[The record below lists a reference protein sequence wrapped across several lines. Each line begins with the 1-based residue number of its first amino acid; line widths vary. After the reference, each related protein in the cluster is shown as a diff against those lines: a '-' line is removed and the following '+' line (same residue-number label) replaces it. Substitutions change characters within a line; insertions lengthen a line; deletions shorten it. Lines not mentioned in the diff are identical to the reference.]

1 MTGQGPARLPGVS
14 TVVLLKL
21 VGIFAIIA
29 VGYLAGR
36 TKLLG
41 PEAAGVLTTVAFSV
55 FTPALLFRTMA
66 GISVATLP
74 WTTLAAYYGPTLALF
89 FAGYLWQRLRRPSIV
104 VAPSVRAVALTFS
117 NAVQLG
123 VPLMAAI
130 FGTAG
135 LTVHIAIVSLQALVL
150 LTTGTVLA
158 EIDLARAG
166 GTGSEDGTRGSLA
179 SVIGQ
184 TARRSLIHPVVLP
197 IVAGLVFNATGLA
210 IPVVVD
216 DILVTL
222 GQAVVP
228 VSLVTIGLTLQVH
241 GVAGVL
247 RPAIGVAA
255 TKLLLQPALVFA
267 VAYFGFGLRGLPL
280 IVATMFAALPVGV
293 NAFLFA
299 DRYDALRA
307 ETTAAI
313 VVSTSAFVITG
324 TAWLLLLTHL
334 TG

>member
-1 MTGQGPARLPGVS
+1 VS

-29 VGYLAGR
+29 VGYVAGR
-36 TKLLG
+36 TRLLG

-74 WTTLAAYYGPTLALF
+74 WTTLAAYYGPTMVLF
-89 FAGYLWQRLRRPSIV
+89 FAGYLWQRLRKPAIV
-104 VAPSVRAVALTFS
+104 VVPSVRAVALTFS

-150 LTTGTVLA
+150 LTTATVLA

-166 GTGSEDGTRGSLA
+166 DEGKRGSLA

-216 DILVTL
+216 DVLVTL

-228 VSLVTIGLTLQVH
+228 VSLLTIGLTLH
-241 GVAGVL
+241 ATGIAGVL
-247 RPAIGVAA
+247 RPAIGIAA
-255 TKLLLQPALVFA
+255 VKLLLQPTLVFV
-267 VAYFGFGLRGLPL
+267 VAYLGFGLRGLPL
-280 IVATMFAALPVGV
+280 IVATMFAALPVGA

-299 DRYDALRA
+299 DRYEADGSTALRA

-313 VVSTSAFVITG
+313 VVSTSAFVVTG

>member
-1 MTGQGPARLPGVS
+1 M
-14 TVVLLKL
+14 LLKL
-21 VGIFAIIA
+21 VAIFAIIG
-29 VGYLAGR
+29 VGWVAGR
-36 TKLLG
+36 TRLLG

-66 GISVATLP
+66 GISVARLP
-74 WTTLAAYYGPTLALF
+74 WTTLAAYYVPTLALF
-89 FAGYLWQRLRRPSIV
+89 LAGYLWQRLRRPSV
-104 VAPSVRAVALTFS
+104 VVVPSIRAVAITFS

-123 VPLMAAI
+123 IPVMAAI

-166 GTGSEDGTRGSLA
+166 AKETRGSLA
-179 SVIGQ
+179 RVIGQ

-210 IPVVVD
+210 IPNVVD

-222 GQAVVP
+222 GAAVVP
-228 VSLVTIGLTLQVH
+228 VSLVTIGLTLQAH

-247 RPAIGVAA
+247 RPAIAISAV
-255 TKLLLQPALVFA
+255 KLLIQPTLVFS
-267 VAYFGFGLRGLPL
+267 VAYLGFGLRGLPL
-280 IVATMFAALPVGV
+280 IVATMFAALPVGA

-299 DRYDALRA
+299 DRYEPEGSTALRA
-307 ETTAAI
+307 EATGAI
-313 VVSTSAFVITG
+313 VVSTSAFVVTG
-324 TAWLLLLTHL
+324 TAWLLFLTHV